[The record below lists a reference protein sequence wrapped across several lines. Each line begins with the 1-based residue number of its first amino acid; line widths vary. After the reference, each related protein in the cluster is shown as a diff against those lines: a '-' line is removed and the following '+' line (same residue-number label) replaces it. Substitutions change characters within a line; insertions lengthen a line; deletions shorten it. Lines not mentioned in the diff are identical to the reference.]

1 MVAAAGVVGALGV
14 GTDSV
19 VLFNPAAGFAEVV
32 RTVGVGVGVDLV
44 VTIAA
49 PGEVAEGDVVEA
61 ETRWVVGTPK
71 VVDVAAPVEVVPEDS
86 VDATEGRAVGRPA
99 VVEVAEAGAPVVLDV
114 ACGCWAVVVDGRLVV
129 VCAEDEEAEV

>member
-32 RTVGVGVGVDLV
+32 RTVGVGVDLV

-129 VCAEDEEAEV
+129 FCAEDEEAEV

>member
-32 RTVGVGVGVDLV
+32 RTVGVGVD
-44 VTIAA
+44 IAA

-61 ETRWVVGTPK
+61 ETR
-71 VVDVAAPVEVVPEDS
+71 
-86 VDATEGRAVGRPA
+86 
-99 VVEVAEAGAPVVLDV
+99 
-114 ACGCWAVVVDGRLVV
+114 
-129 VCAEDEEAEV
+129 